1 MGRRRIFVDSSPFEV
16 RHRPQ
21 KNQRYENGLQATP
34 GTMTQFRLFLAGLL
48 ALHLGIGTAQ
58 SITVSDP
65 IQIRNDYGYEII
77 GRLKDRV
84 LVFRDRYDNF
94 EIQAFDQQLR
104 MAWNKELEDL
114 SRQNTRVLSVI
125 PGKNDFSIL
134 YSQRIRGKHFLRIHK
149 YDPAAVLIDTAT
161 IKIYGERT
169 FSPPLLETCLSE
181 DRNCVAVYNL
191 GERDKIE
198 VVCFKID
205 QMKLLWDKTAL
216 YEQTINDRSLAGV
229 TVNNHGS
236 FFITTEYDNKK
247 PKIDQ
252 HRWHILKIEPEK
264 EEVLKL
270 SLAGFFTTDVKFAYD
285 HSNQCLTAAGL
296 WGEKTRE
303 RANGTFLVK
312 TYQEDGSAATLKR
325 TAFDDQLISVLRN
338 KDVEGDS
345 KGIDNAD
352 LAQLLLRE
360 DGGAALLVERHYE
373 IQRGAGNP
381 SRIMRDVR
389 LVTDYYYEDVF
400 MVSLSPEGNVDWSSV
415 LHKKQY
421 SQDDEA
427 IFSSFFLMRSPKQ
440 LHFLFNDEIRYE
452 NTCSE
457 YVVLPNGKF
466 DRNSLLST
474 VNKGLRIRFR
484 DGVQISAN
492 ECLIPS
498 ENRSKLRLVSIQWP
512 RFSPN

>member
-1 MGRRRIFVDSSPFEV
+1 MGGRCIFVDGRAFYAEEMIPSTSN
-16 RHRPQ
+16 R
-21 KNQRYENGLQATP
+21 LATYCQQHLHNMA
-34 GTMTQFRLFLAGLL
+34 TIRFLFLSLL
-48 ALHLGIGTAQ
+48 LFTLGTSQAQ
-58 SITVSDP
+58 SVLVSDP

-104 MAWNKELEDL
+104 TAWSKELEDL
-114 SRQNTRVLSVI
+114 NRQGTRVLSVI

-134 YSQRIRGKHFLRIHK
+134 FSQRIRGKHFLRIHK

-161 IKIYGERT
+161 LKIYGERT
-169 FSPPLLETCLSE
+169 FSPPLLETSLSE

-216 YEQTINDRSLAGV
+216 YEQTITDRSLAGL
-229 TVNNHGS
+229 TLNNQGT

-252 HRWHILKIEPEK
+252 HRWHILKIGADQ
-264 EEVLKL
+264 EEVIKL
-270 SLAGFFTTDVKFAYD
+270 SLAGFLTNDVKFAYD
-285 HSNQCLTAAGL
+285 HANQCLTAAGL

-303 RANGTFLVK
+303 RANGTFLMRAFR
-312 TYQEDGSAATLKR
+312 EDQSAAIFQR
-325 TAFDDQLISVLRN
+325 TSFDDQLISVLRS
-338 KDVEGDS
+338 KDVAGDS
-345 KGIDNAD
+345 KGIENAD
-352 LAQLLLRE
+352 VAQLLLRE
-360 DGGAALLVERHYE
+360 DGGAVMVVERHYE

-400 MVSLSPEGNVDWSSV
+400 IVSLDLEGKVDWSSV

-427 IFSSFFLMRSPKQ
+427 IFSSYFLMRSPKQ

-457 YVVLPNGKF
+457 YIVLPNGTF

-484 DGVQISAN
+484 DGIQMSAN

-498 ENRSKLRLVSIQWP
+498 ENRSKLRLISIQWP
-512 RFSPN
+512 KS

>member
-1 MGRRRIFVDSSPFEV
+1 MKKKI
-16 RHRPQ
+16 
-21 KNQRYENGLQATP
+21 LIIT
-34 GTMTQFRLFLAGLL
+34 GLL
-48 ALHLGIGTAQ
+48 ALSAFTATAQ
-58 SITVSDP
+58 SILVSDP

-77 GRLKDRV
+77 GRLKDRI

-104 MAWNKELEDL
+104 AAWSKELEDL
-114 SRQNTRVLSVI
+114 NRQGTRVLSVI

-134 YSQRIRGKHFLRIHK
+134 YAQRIRGKHYLRIHK

-169 FSPPLLETCLSE
+169 FSPPLLETSLSE
-181 DRNCVAVYNL
+181 DRNCVAIYNL

-198 VVCFKID
+198 ISCFKID

-216 YEQTINDRSLAGV
+216 YEQTINDRTLAGV
-229 TVNNHGS
+229 TLNNAGT
-236 FFITTEYDNKK
+236 FYITTEYDNKK

-252 HRWHILKIEPEK
+252 HRWHILQVGADNEQ
-264 EEVLKL
+264 VLKL
-270 SLAGFFTTDVKFAYD
+270 SLAGFLTTDVKFAYD
-285 HSNQCLTAAGL
+285 HHNNCLTAAGL
-296 WGEKTRE
+296 WGEKSKE
-303 RANGTFLVK
+303 RANGTFFMRSFLPN
-312 TYQEDGSAATLKR
+312 DGAAILKKSY
-325 TAFDDQLISVLRN
+325 FDDQLVSVLKS
-338 KDVEGDS
+338 KDVAGDS
-345 KGIDNAD
+345 KGIEEAD
-352 LAQLLLRE
+352 VAQILLRA
-360 DGGAALLVERHYE
+360 DGGAAIVVERHYQ
-373 IQRGAGNP
+373 IQRGGGSP

-400 MVSLSPEGNVDWSSV
+400 IVSLNPEGTVDWSSV

-427 IFSSFFLMRSPKQ
+427 IFSSYFLMRSPNQ

-457 YVVLPNGKF
+457 YLVSPNGKF

-484 DGVQISAN
+484 DGIQISAN

-498 ENRSKLRLVSIQWP
+498 ENRSKLRLLAIQWP
-512 RFSPN
+512 